1 METYLG
7 LYIIF
12 SCAFMALRSLYLAW
26 VDIPVVYILT
36 AAFYWFV
43 IIMSWLLGFA
53 FIVIL
58 APIFSFPVYVYDKV
72 KGFIDGY

>member
-43 IIMSWLLGFA
+43 IVMSWLLGFA

-58 APIFSFPVYVYDKV
+58 APIFSFPVYGYDKV

>member
-7 LYIIF
+7 LYIAF
-12 SCAFMALRSLYLAW
+12 SCSFIALRGLYLAW
-26 VDIPVVYILT
+26 VDISTTGIS
-36 AAFYWFV
+36 FV
-43 IIMSWLLGFA
+43 TIVFWPLYFA
-53 FIVIL
+53 LIVML

>member
-26 VDIPVVYILT
+26 VDIPITVISCAV
-36 AAFYWFV
+36 FYWFV
-43 IIMSWLLGFA
+43 VITSWVFGFA

-58 APIFSFPVYVYDKV
+58 APVFSFPVYVYDKV
-72 KGFIDGY
+72 KGFLDGY

>member
-43 IIMSWLLGFA
+43 IVMSWLLGFA

>member
-1 METYLG
+1 
-7 LYIIF
+7 
-12 SCAFMALRSLYLAW
+12 MALRSLYLAW

-43 IIMSWLLGFA
+43 IVMSWLLGFA